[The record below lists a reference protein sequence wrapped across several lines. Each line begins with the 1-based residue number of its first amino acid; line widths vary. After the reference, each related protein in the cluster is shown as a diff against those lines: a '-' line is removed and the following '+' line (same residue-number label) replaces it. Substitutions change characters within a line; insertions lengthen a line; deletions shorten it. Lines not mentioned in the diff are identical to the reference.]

1 MRQLWKISYRDLARN
16 RRRSALTLVAVALGL
31 ALLVMLTGLYAGAIG
46 DSIENNI
53 RLRTGHLQVRD
64 ESYDEDKVSL
74 AWEDLLDN
82 SEELA
87 AQVRALDGVQA
98 ASPVLW
104 ASGIVST
111 REESVGV
118 RVFGI
123 DPLSDV
129 YKRVRDGVVAGQFIQ
144 PDDRS
149 GILLSRRLAES
160 MGVAVGD
167 PVSLMVNT
175 SNQQADEATFTVRG
189 LYHTGA
195 LSYDD
200 ITVFLPLSKAQAF
213 TRTEGRAS
221 AIVALLK
228 DRERADALAQ
238 ALSTPSFTILTWRDL
253 NQVILQAVEMSMSI
267 TYLMYLIVLAVVAVV
282 IANTLL
288 MSVFE
293 RVREMGILAALG
305 MKGRQI
311 MAMFMLE
318 AGTLG
323 LVGVLLGV
331 LLGSLGV
338 LYMATVGL
346 HIGEMASVATAEIAY
361 GEVIYGEFAPGATL
375 GLSAA
380 AMVIIL
386 LASLYPAWF
395 AARLEP
401 IDALRTE

>member
-1 MRQLWKISYRDLARN
+1 
-16 RRRSALTLVAVALGL
+16 
-31 ALLVMLTGLYAGAIG
+31 
-46 DSIENNI
+46 
-53 RLRTGHLQVRD
+53 
-64 ESYDEDKVSL
+64 
-74 AWEDLLDN
+74 
-82 SEELA
+82 
-87 AQVRALDGVQA
+87 
-98 ASPVLW
+98 VLW
-104 ASGIVST
+104 ASGIIGT

-129 YKRVRDGVVAGQFIQ
+129 HKRVRDGLVAGQFIQ

-149 GILLSRRLAES
+149 GVLLGRRLAES
-160 MGVAVGD
+160 MGVTVGD
-167 PVSLMVNT
+167 QVSLLVNT
-175 SNQQADEATFTVRG
+175 SNQEADQATFTIRG
-189 LYHTGA
+189 LYNTGVPN
-195 LSYDD
+195 YDD
-200 ITVFLPLSKAQAF
+200 TTVFLPLSKAQAF

-221 AIVALLK
+221 AITALLD
-228 DRERADALAQ
+228 DREQADAIAG
-238 ALSTPSFTILTWRDL
+238 ALSAPGLTLLTWRDM
-253 NQVILQAVEMSMSI
+253 NQVLLQAVEMSMGI

-311 MAMFMLE
+311 MVMFMLE

-323 LVGVLLGV
+323 LVGVALGV

-338 LYMATVGL
+338 LYLATVGL
-346 HIGEMASVATAEIAY
+346 HLGEMATVAAAEIAY
-361 GEVIYGEFAPGATL
+361 GEVIYGDFAPGATL
-375 GLSAA
+375 ALSAG

>member
-1 MRQLWKISYRDLARN
+1 MRQLWKIAYRDLARN
-16 RRRSALTLVAVALGL
+16 RRRSLLTLVAVALGV
-31 ALLVMLTGLYAGAIG
+31 AMLVTLTGLYTGAIE

-53 RLRTGHLQVRD
+53 RLQTGHLQMRD
-64 ESYDEDKVSL
+64 DSYDEDKVSL

-82 SEELA
+82 AEELA
-87 AQVRALDGVQA
+87 AQVRALDGVEA

-104 ASGIVST
+104 ASGILST
-111 REESVGV
+111 HEESVGV

-129 YKRVRDGVVAGQFIQ
+129 HKRVRDGLVAGQYIQ

-149 GILLSRRLAES
+149 GVLLGRRLAES
-160 MGVAVGD
+160 MGVTVGD
-167 PVSLMVNT
+167 EISLLVNT
-175 SNQQADEATFTVRG
+175 SNQQADEATFTIRG
-189 LYHTGA
+189 LYSTGVPT
-195 LSYDD
+195 YDD
-200 ITVFLPLSKAQAF
+200 ATVFLPLSKAQAF

-221 AIVALLK
+221 AITALLD
-228 DRERADALAQ
+228 DRERADAIAQ
-238 ALSTPSFTILTWRDL
+238 ALRTPGRTVLTWRDMNRL
-253 NQVILQAVEMSMSI
+253 ILQAVEMSMGV
-267 TYLMYLIVLAVVAVV
+267 TYIMYLIVLAVVAVV

-311 MAMFMLE
+311 LAMFMLE

-323 LVGVLLGV
+323 LVGVILGV

-338 LYMATVGL
+338 LYLATVGL
-346 HIGEMASVATAEIAY
+346 HIGEVATVAAAEIAY
-361 GEVIYGEFAPGATL
+361 GDVIYGEFDPGGTL
-375 GLSAA
+375 GVSVG

-386 LASLYPAWF
+386 MASLYPAWF

-401 IDALRTE
+401 IDALRSE

>member
-1 MRQLWKISYRDLARN
+1 MRQLWKIAYRDLTRN
-16 RRRSALTLVAVALGL
+16 RRRSLLTLVAVALGV
-31 ALLVMLTGLYAGAIG
+31 AMLVTMTGLYAGAIG

-53 RLRTGHLQVRD
+53 RLQTGHLQVRD
-64 ESYDEDKVSL
+64 DSYDEDKVSL
-74 AWEDLLDN
+74 GWEDLLDN

-87 AQVRALDGVQA
+87 TQVQAVDGVEV

-104 ASGIVST
+104 ATGIIGT

-123 DPLSDV
+123 DPLSDLHQT
-129 YKRVRDGVVAGQFIQ
+129 VRDGLVAGQFIQ

-149 GILLSRRLAES
+149 GVLLGRRLAES
-160 MGVAVGD
+160 MGVTVGD
-167 PVSLMVNT
+167 QVSLLVNT
-175 SNQQADEATFTVRG
+175 SNQQADEAPFTIRG
-189 LYHTGA
+189 LYNTGVPT
-195 LSYDD
+195 YDD

-221 AIVALLK
+221 SIIALLD
-228 DRERADALAQ
+228 DREQADAIAG
-238 ALSTPSFTILTWRDL
+238 ALSTPGLTLLTWRDM
-253 NQVILQAVEMSMSI
+253 NQLILEAVEMSMGI

-311 MAMFMLE
+311 MVMFMLE

-323 LVGVLLGV
+323 LVGVALGV

-338 LYMATVGL
+338 LYLATVGL
-346 HIGEMASVATAEIAY
+346 HLGEMATVATAEIAY
-361 GEVIYGEFAPGATL
+361 GEVIYGDFAPGATL
-375 GLSAA
+375 ALSAG

>member
-1 MRQLWKISYRDLARN
+1 MRQLWKIAYRDLTRN

-53 RLRTGHLQVRD
+53 RLQTGHLQVRD
-64 ESYDEDKVSL
+64 DSYDEDKGSL
-74 AWEDLLDN
+74 AWEDLLEN

-87 AQVRALDGVQA
+87 AQVRALDGVDA

-129 YKRVRDGVVAGQFIQ
+129 HQTVRDGLVAGQFIQ
-144 PDDRS
+144 SDDRS
-149 GILLSRRLAES
+149 GVVLGRRLAES
-160 MGVAVGD
+160 MGLTVGD
-167 PVSLMVNT
+167 QVSLLVNT
-175 SNQQADEATFTVRG
+175 SNQQADEATFTIRG
-189 LYHTGA
+189 LYHTGV
-195 LSYDD
+195 LNYDAT
-200 ITVFLPLSKAQAF
+200 TVFLPLSKAQAF

-221 AIVALLK
+221 AVVALLD
-228 DRERADALAQ
+228 DRERADDIAGALGT
-238 ALSTPSFTILTWRDL
+238 STFTILTWRDL

-311 MAMFMLE
+311 LAMFMLE

-323 LVGVLLGV
+323 LIGVILGV

-338 LYMATVGL
+338 LYLATVGL

-375 GLSAA
+375 GLSVA

-401 IDALRTE
+401 IDALRME

>member
-1 MRQLWKISYRDLARN
+1 MRKLWKIAYRDLARN
-16 RRRSALTLVAVALGL
+16 RRRSLLTLVAVALGV
-31 ALLVMLTGLYAGAIG
+31 AMLVVLTGLYAGAIG
-46 DSIENNI
+46 DSIENNV
-53 RLRTGHLQVRD
+53 RLQTGHLQVRD
-64 ESYDEDKVSL
+64 DSYEEDRVSL

-82 SEELA
+82 SEALA
-87 AQVRALDGVQA
+87 EQVRALDGVEA

-118 RVFGI
+118 KVFGI
-123 DPLSDV
+123 DPLSDLH
-129 YKRVRDGVVAGQFIQ
+129 KRVRDGLVAGEYLQ

-149 GILLSRRLAES
+149 GLLLGRRLAES
-160 MGVAVGD
+160 MGIAVGD
-167 PVSLMVNT
+167 QISLLINT

-189 LYHTGA
+189 LYQTGVPT
-195 LSYDD
+195 YDD

-221 AIVALLK
+221 AIVVLLD
-228 DRERADALAQ
+228 DREQADRLAEGLN
-238 ALSTPSFTILTWRDL
+238 APGYAVRTWRDM
-253 NQVILQAVEMSMSI
+253 NQVILQAVETSMGI

-323 LVGVLLGV
+323 LVGVVAGV

-338 LYMATVGL
+338 LYLAVVGL
-346 HIGEMASVATAEIAY
+346 HIGDLATVATAEVAY
-361 GEVIYGEFAPGATL
+361 GEVVHGQFAPGATL
-375 GLSAA
+375 ALSLG

-401 IDALRTE
+401 IDALRAQ

>member
-1 MRQLWKISYRDLARN
+1 MRQLWKIAYRDLVRN
-16 RRRSALTLVAVALGL
+16 RRRSLLTLVAVAMGV
-31 ALLVMLTGLYAGAIG
+31 AMLVTLTGLYAGAIG

-53 RLRTGHLQVRD
+53 RLQTGHLQVRD

-87 AQVRALDGVQA
+87 TQVQAIEGVRA

-123 DPLSDV
+123 DPLSNLHQTI
-129 YKRVRDGVVAGQFIQ
+129 RDGVVAGQFIQ
-144 PDDRS
+144 PDDRN
-149 GILLSRRLAES
+149 GILLGRRLAES
-160 MGVAVGD
+160 MGLGVGD
-167 PVSLMVNT
+167 QLSLMVNT

-189 LYHTGA
+189 LYATGVPT
-195 LSYDD
+195 YDD
-200 ITVFLPLSKAQAF
+200 ITVFLPLTKAQAF

-221 AIVALLK
+221 AIMALLY
-228 DRERADALAQ
+228 DREQAGTIADAVSAPGLT
-238 ALSTPSFTILTWRDL
+238 LLTWRDL
-253 NQVILQAVEMSMSI
+253 NQVILQAVEMSMGI

-323 LVGVLLGV
+323 LIGVTLGL

-338 LYMATVGL
+338 LYLATVGL
-346 HIGEMASVATAEIAY
+346 DIGEMATVATADVAY
-361 GEVIYGEFAPGATL
+361 GEVIHGEFAPGATITV
-375 GLSAA
+375 AVA